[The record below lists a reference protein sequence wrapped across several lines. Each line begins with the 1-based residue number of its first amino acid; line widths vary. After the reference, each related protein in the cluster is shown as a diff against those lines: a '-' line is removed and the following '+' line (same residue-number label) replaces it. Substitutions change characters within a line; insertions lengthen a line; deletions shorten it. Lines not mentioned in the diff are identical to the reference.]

1 MEFEGNFAE
10 KYNMFTEQAESGV
23 VAYETLSG
31 PMQGEIFDSLMEK
44 VDIKKGS
51 KIIDIGCGTGNNSFK
66 LSKMV
71 GDEGMVMAIDPI
83 KQRIEK
89 AKDAYGYKP
98 NLYFKEGCAE
108 ESWKYGTDYDL
119 AVSTTVLHWV
129 SLHKRREAFEGIY
142 KSLKPNS
149 MFVFDVASCQ
159 ETSLNFVI
167 ENMLWYKQFM
177 ENYFPL
183 FKEDAEKL
191 LSEVG
196 FRNIK
201 VKKVDICIPFSN
213 LDDYIRWV
221 ACSLHVGNYTE
232 ILNELRD
239 GCKSKNLTSLYDDK
253 GQIFHKQEYLFAYCQ
268 K

>member
-1 MEFEGNFAE
+1 
-10 KYNMFTEQAESGV
+10 
-23 VAYETLSG
+23 
-31 PMQGEIFDSLMEK
+31 
-44 VDIKKGS
+44 
-51 KIIDIGCGTGNNSFK
+51 
-66 LSKMV
+66 
-71 GDEGMVMAIDPI
+71 
-83 KQRIEK
+83 
-89 AKDAYGYKP
+89 
-98 NLYFKEGCAE
+98 
-108 ESWKYGTDYDL
+108 
-119 AVSTTVLHWV
+119 
-129 SLHKRREAFEGIY
+129 
-142 KSLKPNS
+142 
-149 MFVFDVASCQ
+149 
-159 ETSLNFVI
+159 
-167 ENMLWYKQFM
+167 MLWYKQFL

-183 FKEDAEKL
+183 SKEDAEKL